1 MRGQLLRAA
10 QLSSRMT
17 EERAMC
23 EGIGDFIEMVTT
35 PIGLAVMA
43 GLTAALL
50 IYARWLVKA

>member
-1 MRGQLLRAA
+1 
-10 QLSSRMT
+10 MT

-23 EGIGDFIEMVTT
+23 DGSIAGLIDMATT

-50 IYARWLVKA
+50 MYARWLVKA